1 MDIYCR
7 NCGEPWEVGADET
20 NPTKILAGNCDCCHG
35 AKSKK
40 IHSETLEIQTALAD
54 VLGDDIDGLAASMED
69 FHDSGFNAF
78 AFKHDSPKLKS

>member
-7 NCGEPWEVGADET
+7 NCGEPWEVGDDET
-20 NPTKILAGNCDCCHG
+20 NPKKILAGNCDWCRG

-54 VLGDDIDGLAASMED
+54 VLGDDVDGLAASMED
-69 FHDSGFNAF
+69 FGLS
-78 AFKHDSPKLKS
+78 